1 MSIVCVS
8 DLELVALA
16 RQGDPAAFG
25 ELVDRHRSAVYR
37 AALAA
42 LGSHADAEDAAQDTF
57 FVAYRRHCS
66 LTSKQRNRDRY

>member
-1 MSIVCVS
+1 VS
-8 DLELVALA
+8 DVDLVNRV

-25 ELVDRHRSAVYR
+25 ALVDRHRTAVYR

-57 FVAYRRHCS
+57 LVATDDSAAFAATPASRPGC
-66 LTSKQRNRDRY
+66 